1 MHCKNAVLQLANCC
15 PSSFSFS
22 QSTQHCS
29 ATNWINAGIY
39 IVKCFQWRHI
49 ERTLKMCR
57 WFGRSVMGKFEV
69 LEAMD
74 VSWSIDAGYWKTKG
88 CKQAQVLLPIDDYL
102 YMYLYVHCI
111 LNYLVINCCCIQ
123 ETSLTSNPWGPFYRS
138 WKCCCSSFGGLA
150 GTFHRAP
157 TNRNV
162 NPCRKNHV
170 DANGWLMVTDSLTWV
185 VCSIRADELAGG
197 VPVFLALPA
206 SMFK

>member
-1 MHCKNAVLQLANCC
+1 MHCKNAVLRQVSDGQVRSIGGNGCVLVNR
-15 PSSFSFS
+15 
-22 QSTQHCS
+22 
-29 ATNWINAGIY
+29 
-39 IVKCFQWRHI
+39 CFRI
-49 ERTLKMCR
+49 LKSERL
-57 WFGRSVMGKFEV
+57 
-69 LEAMD
+69 
-74 VSWSIDAGYWKTKG
+74 
-88 CKQAQVLLPIDDYL
+88 QAQVLKPIDEYIEIYVF
-102 YMYLYVHCI
+102 YMYILYI
-111 LNYLVINCCCIQ
+111 LNYLVINCCIQ

-170 DANGWLMVTDSLTWV
+170 DANGWLMMTDSLTWV